1 MHHII
6 SDGFSINIIMKE
18 FSALYHEQALE
29 PLSVQYKDYSEWMQA
44 RDLNKQ
50 REFWLSQFEDEA
62 PVIDLPY
69 DYARPNQQSFTGK
82 TVSVKCLRTF
92 KGYPS
97 IVSNDRH
104 MILLSSF
111 MVLLHKYSRQED
123 VVVGSP
129 ISGRTHRDTE
139 DMLGMFVNTLA
150 MRSYPERNKT
160 FSQLLDEVREL
171 ALKAMIT
178 KNIL

>member
-1 MHHII
+1 
-6 SDGFSINIIMKE
+6 
-18 FSALYHEQALE
+18 
-29 PLSVQYKDYSEWMQA
+29 
-44 RDLNKQ
+44 
-50 REFWLSQFEDEA
+50 
-62 PVIDLPY
+62 
-69 DYARPNQQSFTGK
+69 
-82 TVSVKCLRTF
+82 
-92 KGYPS
+92 
-97 IVSNDRH
+97 
-104 MILLSSF
+104 

-171 ALKAMIT
+171 ALKAYDNQEYPLEALLDEVVEKRDLT
-178 KNIL
+178 RNPL